1 MKNILTLV
9 PYHQDGM
16 IAEAKNDIHSCARVA
31 FCCMDNIG
39 MSAFTLKTILLLEVL
54 EYLVSNYLASTCFM
68 FGDVIEANNAE

>member
-1 MKNILTLV
+1 
-9 PYHQDGM
+9 
-16 IAEAKNDIHSCARVA
+16 
-31 FCCMDNIG
+31 MDNIG